1 MFVPNIWLLMPT
13 LTDSLH
19 CQRFS
24 LVVTR
29 YNRILRVL
37 FYVVW
42 SYVYFTLASPL
53 NIFTCATY
61 SMSMSLNDDVIYA
74 WHWLPGELPI
84 PFRLSVLCWRFN
96 LTFNKRHVF
105 GVICHH
111 VRIPNAISLPL
122 RKRDDT
128 CTTLSRHDYKQH
140 PCLIFWV
147 LTQFLSPTDH
157 FFRFALYQWCLFRI
171 SDCWCQLWLI
181 RYTAK
186 VFHLWLPGIIAFCEF
201 CFT

>member
-61 SMSMSLNDDVIYA
+61 SMSMTLNDDVIYA

-105 GVICHH
+105 GVFCH
-111 VRIPNAISLPL
+111 
-122 RKRDDT
+122 KFEY
-128 CTTLSRHDYKQH
+128 LSRY
-140 PCLIFWV
+140 FWRNV
-147 LTQFLSPTDH
+147 MTHAPLLAAMITNNSHVWFLSASSFRRRLTILPFFPVSVMFVPNIWLLMPTLTDSLH
-157 FFRFALYQWCLFRI
+157 W
-171 SDCWCQLWLI
+171 
-181 RYTAK
+181 
-186 VFHLWLPGIIAFCEF
+186 
-201 CFT
+201 

>member
-19 CQRFS
+19 CQGFS

-53 NIFTCATY
+53 KIFTCATY

-74 WHWLPGELPI
+74 WHMLPGELPI
-84 PFRLSVLCWRFN
+84 PFRLSVPCWRFN

-105 GVICHH
+105 GVFCHMFEY
-111 VRIPNAISLPL
+111 LM
-122 RKRDDT
+122 
-128 CTTLSRHDYKQH
+128 LSRYLWENVMTHAPLLADMITNNTH
-140 PCLIFWV
+140 VWFFLV
-147 LTQFLSPTDH
+147 LTQFSSPTDH
-157 FFRFALYQWCLFRI
+157 FTVLPCI
-171 SDCWCQLWLI
+171 SDVCSEYLI
-181 RYTAK
+181 VDANFDWFAT
-186 VFHLWLPGIIAFCEF
+186 LPRF
-201 CFT
+201 FTCGYQV

>member
-13 LTDSLH
+13 LTDSLQ
-19 CQRFS
+19 CQGFS

-105 GVICHH
+105 GVICHMFEWLQT
-111 VRIPNAISLPL
+111 IPMSDFFSAN
-122 RKRDDT
+122 T
-128 CTTLSRHDYKQH
+128 V
-140 PCLIFWV
+140 FV
-147 LTQFLSPTDH
+147 TDWP
-157 FFRFALYQWCLFRI
+157 FYRFALYQWCLFRI